1 MDEPAWKY
9 QDKLLPQPFNR
20 PFWVD
25 YLAVKVFL
33 GLIVLN
39 LLGLNI
45 LLVQQAFRK
54 ASPQP
59 KTQPEVAVAE
69 ATPSGE
75 VGQMREDLAVL
86 QASLSAQLAACIDTR
101 AVTSKARGTAVT
113 KQKSYEPKLDT
124 IAFPGARGTNETTW
138 WDVPNMEVAVNGA
151 SYPGH
156 TAYWEA
162 LMKIKDGGGKA
173 YARIWDI
180 TAGIPVP
187 GSEIST
193 SSKTLVRISSGSI
206 SFWPAHRTYRVQIK
220 SQLGAEAAIEDA
232 KIKIS
237 WLKEQ

>member
-1 MDEPAWKY
+1 MDQPAWEH
-9 QDKLLPQPFNR
+9 QDSLLPAPFNR

-33 GLIVLN
+33 GLIVFN

-45 LLVQQAFRK
+45 LLVQQGFRK
-54 ASPQP
+54 VSPQP
-59 KTQPEVAVAE
+59 ETQPEVAVAE

-75 VGQMREDLAVL
+75 VGQLREDLETL
-86 QASLSAQLAACIDTR
+86 QASLSAQLAACIDTT
-101 AVTSKARGTAVT
+101 AATSKTGSAAVA
-113 KQKSYEPKLDT
+113 QPKSYEPKLET
-124 IAFPGARGTNETTW
+124 IAFPGAHGTNETTW

-151 SYPGH
+151 SYPNH

-162 LMKIKDGGGKA
+162 LVKIQDGGGRA

-187 GSEIST
+187 GSEINT
-193 SSKTLVRISSGSI
+193 SSKIPVRVSSGSI
-206 SFWPAHRTYRVQIK
+206 SFWPAHRTYKVQIK
-220 SQLGAEAAIEDA
+220 SQLGAEAAVEDA

-237 WLKEQ
+237 WLKEK